1 MSTTKT
7 AIKQLSD
14 QVRTISVSKLINGIS
29 GDLQKLLKYF
39 NGTIIST
46 SFLVTLSVLPVIF
59 SLNLYKLVIALA
71 LVNSAITSAA
81 GSSLQYLHK
90 RLDVF
95 E

>member
-14 QVRTISVSKLINGIS
+14 QVRTM
-29 GDLQKLLKYF
+29 DFQKLLKYF

>member
-14 QVRTISVSKLINGIS
+14 QVRTR
-29 GDLQKLLKYF
+29 DFQKLLKYF

-59 SLNLYKLVIALA
+59 SLNFYKLVIALA
-71 LVNSAITSAA
+71 LVNSGITSAA
-81 GSSLQYLHK
+81 GSSLQYFHK

>member
-14 QVRTISVSKLINGIS
+14 QVRTR
-29 GDLQKLLKYF
+29 DFQKLLKYF

-71 LVNSAITSAA
+71 LVNSAIISAA

>member
-14 QVRTISVSKLINGIS
+14 QVRTR
-29 GDLQKLLKYF
+29 DFQKLLKYF

-59 SLNLYKLVIALA
+59 SLNFYKLVIALA

>member
-14 QVRTISVSKLINGIS
+14 QVRTR
-29 GDLQKLLKYF
+29 DFQKLLKYF

-81 GSSLQYLHK
+81 GSSLQYLRK

>member
-14 QVRTISVSKLINGIS
+14 QVRTR
-29 GDLQKLLKYF
+29 DFQKLLKYF

>member
-14 QVRTISVSKLINGIS
+14 QVRTR
-29 GDLQKLLKYF
+29 DFQKLLKYF

-59 SLNLYKLVIALA
+59 SLNLCKLVIALA

>member
-1 MSTTKT
+1 MSTTTT

-14 QVRTISVSKLINGIS
+14 QVRTR
-29 GDLQKLLKYF
+29 DFQKLLKYF

>member
-14 QVRTISVSKLINGIS
+14 QVRTR
-29 GDLQKLLKYF
+29 DFQKLLKYF

-46 SFLVTLSVLPVIF
+46 SFLVTLYVLPVIF

>member
-14 QVRTISVSKLINGIS
+14 QVRTR
-29 GDLQKLLKYF
+29 DFQKLLKYF
-39 NGTIIST
+39 NGTIIAT

>member
-14 QVRTISVSKLINGIS
+14 QVRTRNF
-29 GDLQKLLKYF
+29 QKLLKYF

>member
-14 QVRTISVSKLINGIS
+14 QVRTR
-29 GDLQKLLKYF
+29 DFQKLFKYF

>member
-14 QVRTISVSKLINGIS
+14 QVRTR
-29 GDLQKLLKYF
+29 DFQKLLKYF

-81 GSSLQYLHK
+81 GPSLQYLHK

>member
-14 QVRTISVSKLINGIS
+14 QVRTR
-29 GDLQKLLKYF
+29 DFQKLLKYF

-59 SLNLYKLVIALA
+59 SLNLSKLVIALA

>member
-14 QVRTISVSKLINGIS
+14 QVRTR
-29 GDLQKLLKYF
+29 DFHKLLKYF

>member
-14 QVRTISVSKLINGIS
+14 QVRTR
-29 GDLQKLLKYF
+29 DFQKLFKYF

-46 SFLVTLSVLPVIF
+46 SFLVTLSVLPVSF